1 MITNRYVKETL
12 RNTLHDLKKC
22 FLRESPITED
32 IKDVNNKPRSVLV
45 KGREGTLGSHQQISL
60 IICGGEIVRIGGN

>member
-1 MITNRYVKETL
+1 MI
-12 RNTLHDLKKC
+12 LKNAFFEK
-22 FLRESPITED
+22 SPITED
-32 IKDVNNKPRSVLV
+32 IKDVNKPRSVLV